1 MNEINKL
8 PADISNK
15 IAAGEVAENPMHVV
29 KELVENALDSGAT
42 VIHIAIQSGGLQSII
57 IRDNGMGILPED
69 MPHTVERF
77 CTSKVK
83 DYYDPTQIKTMG
95 FRGEALAAISSVS
108 EFEIHSMRSGYDAK
122 RLTINSSTNSNTN
135 SNTNSAGQAVVTDAE
150 PISGTRVIV
159 RNLFYNV
166 PARRK
171 FLKSS
176 GHYTRE
182 ITRFVKL
189 FATVNLAMEVTLTS
203 DAKEVFTMKQHLPF
217 KARAAHMLGV
227 SSLISAEIDADET
240 TVCLVATD
248 PTIQKP
254 RRNGIMFAI
263 NGRVVNDPYLTNA
276 ITQAYHRLMPANTYP
291 MAVVSIIVDSSEV
304 DVNVHPNKLE
314 VKLLNQR
321 NVFSLVHRCVLKA
334 LSTVAMENVAHGG
347 HHGGHHGEHHGEHHG
362 GHHGEHHGNI
372 QEQRNRSLY
381 PSKNYYANS
390 DELYLKGKKYK
401 GEAQGSTTAVTIDPQ
416 SGNSSGYYSYQHGRS
431 TSIPRSPQA
440 HNPESSSPLPESS
453 LPESS
458 LPESSLPE
466 SSLPESSLP
475 ESSLPR
481 GMAGEINSSTV
492 HNGNNTTEATSPLTA
507 LAQLDNTFIL
517 CANQHNDLVLVD
529 QHIAHERVLY
539 EKLQLEQTTHKP
551 TIHLHTPVSMDVSQ
565 EENDAL
571 VANSSYLREQGF
583 QVEHNDDSQSIRILQ
598 VPMEVSKSDV
608 AQSVRK
614 ILHELAADT
623 PVSRLDKTSMSLSCR
638 KAIKAGDALE
648 LLEMQD
654 LLHQLSQTSN
664 PLTCPHGRP
673 IMVRISLDKVKSMFG
688 R

>member
-334 LSTVAMENVAHGG
+334 LSTVAMENVAM
-347 HHGGHHGEHHGEHHG
+347 ENVAHG

-401 GEAQGSTTAVTIDPQ
+401 GEAQGSTTSATIDPQ

-458 LPESSLPE
+458 LP
-466 SSLPESSLP
+466 
-475 ESSLPR
+475 R
-481 GMAGEINSSTV
+481 GMASDINGSTV
-492 HNGNNTTEATSPLTA
+492 HSGNNTTEATSPLTA

>member
-8 PADISNK
+8 SADISNK
-15 IAAGEVAENPMHVV
+15 IAAGEVAESPMHVV
-29 KELVENALDSGAT
+29 KELVENSLDSGAT
-42 VIHIAIQSGGLQSII
+42 VIHVSIQNGGLQSII
-57 IRDNGMGILPED
+57 IRDNGMGILPQD

-77 CTSKVK
+77 CTSKIK

-95 FRGEALAAISSVS
+95 FRGEALAAISAVS

-122 RLTINSSTNSNTN
+122 RLSVNSNTN
-135 SNTNSAGQAVVTDAE
+135 PAGQAVITDAE
-150 PISGTRVIV
+150 PISGTRIIV

-171 FLKSS
+171 FLKTP

-182 ITRFVKL
+182 ITRFIKL
-189 FATVNLAMEVTLTS
+189 FATVNLGMAVTLTS
-203 DAKEVFTMKQHLPF
+203 DGKEVFAMKEHQPF
-217 KARAAHMLGV
+217 KARAANMLGV
-227 SSLISAEIDADET
+227 TNLISAEITTDDA
-240 TVCLVATD
+240 TVLIVSTD

-263 NGRVVNDPYLTNA
+263 NGRIVNDPYLTNA
-276 ITQAYHRLMPANTYP
+276 ITQAYHRLIPANTYP
-291 MAVVSIIVDSSEV
+291 MAVVSITVDNADV

-321 NVFSLVHRCVLKA
+321 SVFSLVHRCVLKA
-334 LSTVAMENVAHGG
+334 LSSVAMENVAHGE
-347 HHGGHHGEHHGEHHG
+347 HHDEHHGEHHGEHHAST
-362 GHHGEHHGNI
+362 NI
-372 QEQRNRSLY
+372 RVQSMQNSNSTY
-381 PSKNYYANS
+381 PEKDYHANSS
-390 DELYLKGKKYK
+390 DELYLKVKGYK
-401 GEAQGSTTAVTIDPQ
+401 GGTQGGATATTIAPQGS
-416 SGNSSGYYSYQHGRS
+416 GSSGYYSYEHGRS
-431 TSIPRSPQA
+431 TSIPHAPQA
-440 HNPESSSPLPESS
+440 HAPESSSS

-458 LPESSLPE
+458 LPK
-466 SSLPESSLP
+466 
-475 ESSLPR
+475 
-481 GMAGEINSSTV
+481 GMASEINGSTV
-492 HNGNNTTEATSPLTA
+492 LNSNATTATSPLTA

-517 CANQHNDLVLVD
+517 CSNQQNDLVLVD

-551 TIHLHTPVSMDVSQ
+551 TIHLHTPVTMAVTQ
-565 EENDAL
+565 EEQDAL
-571 VANSSYLREQGF
+571 TTNSPYLLEQGF
-583 QVEHNDDSQSIRILQ
+583 QVDFSDDNRSIRILQ
-598 VPMEVSKSDV
+598 VPMEVSKADV

-614 ILHELAADT
+614 ILHELAADI
-623 PVSRLDKTSMSLSCR
+623 PVSSLDKTSMSLSCR